1 MAGDEAFRGVVCLG
15 RDSIGIL
22 REPEIDVPQ
31 LRREVEA
38 GGGGKPPGACKY
50 LVAPAE
56 LFVLVAD
63 QEAALAELANGS
75 RILNL
80 DPVPLRNREQ
90 GGERVAV

>member
-1 MAGDEAFRGVVCLG
+1 MAGYEAFRGVVCLG
-15 RDSIGIL
+15 RDLIGIL
-22 REPEIDVPQ
+22 REPEVDVPQ
-31 LRREVEA
+31 LRRKVEA